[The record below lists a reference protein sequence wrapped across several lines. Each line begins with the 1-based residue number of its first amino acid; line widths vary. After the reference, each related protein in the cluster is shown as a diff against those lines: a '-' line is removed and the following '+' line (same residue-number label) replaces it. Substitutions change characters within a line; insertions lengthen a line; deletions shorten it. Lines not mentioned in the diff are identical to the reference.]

1 MSTINEVFKRYETK
15 FILTKEQYEKIAYL
29 LSNHIKVDEYGLTT
43 IQSIYYDT
51 PNNFL
56 IRRSLEKPEFKEKLR
71 LRSYGLSTD
80 NKKVFLEI
88 KRKYEDVVYKRRIT
102 LKEKEAN
109 EFLYGNSIYPDKQ
122 IAKEIAYFKKYYK
135 DLKEAMVILYDRVAY
150 VDNNSDL
157 RITFDHNIK
166 YRVDDLNLHTSL
178 DGNLILNEGDV
189 LMEIKTANAFPLWL
203 ARLLSENKIYK
214 TSFSKYG
221 KAYMIEEAKK
231 LNGKRGKLTWKN
243 FSDQL
248 SVQMA

>member
-1 MSTINEVFKRYETK
+1 
-15 FILTKEQYEKIAYL
+15 
-29 LSNHIKVDEYGLTT
+29 
-43 IQSIYYDT
+43 
-51 PNNFL
+51 
-56 IRRSLEKPEFKEKLR
+56 
-71 LRSYGLSTD
+71 
-80 NKKVFLEI
+80 
-88 KRKYEDVVYKRRIT
+88 
-102 LKEKEAN
+102 
-109 EFLYGNSIYPDKQ
+109 
-122 IAKEIAYFKKYYK
+122 
-135 DLKEAMVILYDRVAY
+135 MVILYDRVAY

-157 RITFDHNIK
+157 RITFDHNIR